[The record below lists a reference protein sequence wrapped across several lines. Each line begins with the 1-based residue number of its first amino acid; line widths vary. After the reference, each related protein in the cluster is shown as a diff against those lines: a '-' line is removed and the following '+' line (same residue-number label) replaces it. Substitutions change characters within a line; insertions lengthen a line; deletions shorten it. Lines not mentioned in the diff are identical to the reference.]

1 MKANVLLT
9 VAILLLLAGG
19 AGGTYYFYDKYQTS
33 QNILDNPDIAAQEEV
48 RLLTEKLGKLIVLPE
63 DEEPTVAT
71 VLDKASLQ
79 DQPFFQKAE
88 NGDRVVIYTKAAQA
102 ILYRPSE
109 NKIIGVAPIT
119 ITQPESPPPA
129 SRPPSPKVLEEG
141 TESDQDE
148 TDKDVGS
155 AESVSVPTSE

>member
-19 AGGTYYFYDKYQTS
+19 AGGTYYFYDKYQTA

-71 VLDKASLQ
+71 VLDKAGLQ

-109 NKIIGVAPIT
+109 NKIIAVAPIT

-129 SRPPSPKVLEEG
+129 SRPPSPKVQEEG

-155 AESVSVPTSE
+155 AESESAPPSE